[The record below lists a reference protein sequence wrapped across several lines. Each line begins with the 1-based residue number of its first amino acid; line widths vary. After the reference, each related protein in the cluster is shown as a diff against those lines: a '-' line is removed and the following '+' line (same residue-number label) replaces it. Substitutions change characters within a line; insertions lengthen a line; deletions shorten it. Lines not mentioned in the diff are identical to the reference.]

1 MQSKTQV
8 TSDIVSHIATLSNIP
23 ITDKETVNLAKEFT
37 KVLEVVDQLALV
49 DTSSVDPVGQ
59 VTGLESVMRSDE
71 VQKERM
77 FSQEEALRNARRTHN
92 GYFMVD
98 QVLDK

>member
-1 MQSKTQV
+1 MQSKIQV
-8 TSDIVSHIATLSNIP
+8 TSDTVSHIATLSNIP
-23 ITDKETVNLAKEFT
+23 ITEKESVHLASEFT
-37 KVLEVVDQLALV
+37 KVLNVVDQLTLV
-49 DTSSVDPVGQ
+49 DTSSVEPVGQ
-59 VTGLESVMRSDE
+59 ATALESVMRNDE

>member
-1 MQSKTQV
+1 M
-8 TSDIVSHIATLSNIP
+8 VSHIAKLANIP
-23 ITDKETVNLAKEFT
+23 VKEKESKNLATEFT
-37 KVLEVVDQLALV
+37 KVLEVVDQLSSI
-49 DTSSVDPVGQ
+49 DTSSIAPVGQ
-59 VTGLESVMRSDE
+59 VTGLENGMRNDE